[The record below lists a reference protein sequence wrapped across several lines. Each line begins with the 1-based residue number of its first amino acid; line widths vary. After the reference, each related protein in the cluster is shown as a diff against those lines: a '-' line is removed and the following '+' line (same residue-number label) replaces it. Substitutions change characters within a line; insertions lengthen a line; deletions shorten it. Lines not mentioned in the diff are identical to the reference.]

1 VKPWHKTEWCIP
13 EVSAEFV
20 ACMEEVLDVY
30 QEAYDAQR
38 PVVCF
43 DETSKQLIAETRPA
57 LPAQPGQVERYD
69 TEYQRNGTRNL
80 FLFFEPAVG
89 YRHLEV
95 TAQRTIPDFAECMRL
110 LVEELYPHA
119 DCIRVVL
126 DNLNTH
132 RPASLY
138 ATFPP
143 EQANRL
149 LKHLEFHYT
158 PKHGSWLNMAE
169 IEFSVFSR
177 QCLDR
182 RIPDEAT
189 LKTEI
194 AALEAERNAASATV
208 NWRFT
213 SPDARLKLN
222 RLYPVISS

>member
-1 VKPWHKTEWCIP
+1 VKPWQKSEWCIP

-30 QEAYDAQR
+30 QEPYDPLH

-43 DETSKQLIAETRPA
+43 DETSKQLIAETRQP

-80 FLFFEPAVG
+80 FLFFEPLAG
-89 YRHLEV
+89 FRHLQV
-95 TAQRTIPDFAECMRL
+95 TAQRTIPDFADCMRL
-110 LVEELYPHA
+110 LVDELYPDA
-119 DCIRVVL
+119 QRIRVVL

-132 RPASLY
+132 KPASLY

-143 EQANRL
+143 EQANRI
-149 LKHLEFHYT
+149 LKRLEFHYT

-182 RIPDEAT
+182 RIPNEAT
-189 LKTEI
+189 LKTQI
-194 AALEAERNAASATV
+194 AALEAERNSATATV
-208 NWRFT
+208 QWRFT
-213 SPDARLKLN
+213 SSDARTKLK
-222 RLYPVISS
+222 RLYPVNSD